1 MQLVFT
7 KGAGK
12 FDRLE
17 LRRADGTTES
27 IDCPKQGIIPHDMVH
42 FAVEAEVAGVGFL
55 GNVAAGGDAGF
66 GAADAPHAR
75 AVERLVETVQAE
87 AWAGAPTPDAEFL
100 DLYRLTCDA
109 RGDQPLDRQ
118 VFKVVTYVV
127 DLTPEKAAWC
137 ARCVIATLVMG
148 RIRQP
153 PWSASLRWSIRRS

>member
-109 RGDQPLDRQ
+109 RGDQPLDL
-118 VFKVVTYVV
+118 
-127 DLTPEKAAWC
+127 DA
-137 ARCVIATLVMG
+137 ATLAA
-148 RIRQP
+148 IRARLAALTAQ
-153 PWSASLRWSIRRS
+153 WQAVAVGGSLTFSLDVPKRG